1 MKEKTKNRVLSL
13 RKCSTI
19 MLLDDEAMLLNAIQ
33 KYLRAKKFRVITCQ
47 SAEEGLEKIK
57 KEEVDLLIVD
67 ILMPNIDG
75 YEFIRYL
82 REEPNIGHIPFIFLT
97 AKGMTK
103 DRITGYRIGC
113 KAYLSKPFDPEEL
126 IAIIDNILLDKK
138 NVKNIINIKREIHNL
153 RNQIYHFD
161 NFSANP
167 KFTRREI
174 SILLAVSEGMRNKEI
189 AHNLNISVRN
199 VENYVTR
206 LLNKTSLSNRVEL
219 ANYKHISERAS
230 NGNRTR
236 E

>member
-1 MKEKTKNRVLSL
+1 
-13 RKCSTI
+13 
-19 MLLDDEAMLLNAIQ
+19 
-33 KYLRAKKFRVITCQ
+33 
-47 SAEEGLEKIK
+47 
-57 KEEVDLLIVD
+57 
-67 ILMPNIDG
+67 
-75 YEFIRYL
+75 
-82 REEPNIGHIPFIFLT
+82 
-97 AKGMTK
+97 MTK

-153 RNQIYHFD
+153 RNQIYRFD

-219 ANYKHISERAS
+219 ASYKHISERAS